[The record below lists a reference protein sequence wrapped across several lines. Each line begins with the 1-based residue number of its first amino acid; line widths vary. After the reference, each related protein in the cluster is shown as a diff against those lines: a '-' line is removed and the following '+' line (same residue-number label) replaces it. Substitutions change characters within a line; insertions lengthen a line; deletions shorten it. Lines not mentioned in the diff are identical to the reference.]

1 MIHPPYISPIRRCFL
16 PFLFKKNSTKQE
28 RFKTWKIRH
37 LPGRERFG
45 IVLGCYVGKT
55 MSCSSPMTGNGFYIP
70 PIYGDDWGG
79 FMALFYPHETLK
91 TQRKPMWTDLS
102 AHVTCW
108 KCWGC
113 GNCRKSSFQR
123 RMSAKQIMR
132 SGNCLVVSL
141 KSLNMVILFG
151 DMLCDI

>member
-1 MIHPPYISPIRRCFL
+1 MF
-16 PFLFKKNSTKQE
+16 FALFVSKNSTKQE

-108 KCWGC
+108 KC
-113 GNCRKSSFQR
+113 
-123 RMSAKQIMR
+123 
-132 SGNCLVVSL
+132 
-141 KSLNMVILFG
+141 
-151 DMLCDI
+151 